1 MSSKGYGMIT
11 VPAIDRVAELKLHSG
26 DRRSDKR
33 YPIRLDVEYKLCNRG
48 RVEHFGVGRTVDVS
62 SGGVLF
68 ETFGD
73 VPVGRPIDLA
83 IKWPFLL
90 DEKCG
95 LKLQLRGYVIRR
107 DHKRIAGEDSA
118 LRVPHYGR
126 SFCDRRV
133 CKMNHASESS
143 HRRRASQ
150 VAGRRVQRPGHS

>member
-1 MSSKGYGMIT
+1 MIT
-11 VPAIDRVAELKLHSG
+11 VPAIDRVTEPKLLSG
-26 DRRSDKR
+26 DRRSNKR
-33 YPIRLDVEYKLCNRG
+33 YPIQLDVEYKLCNRR

-68 ETFGD
+68 ETVGD

-107 DHKRIAGEDSA
+107 DDKKIAVKIAHYEFRTTVV
-118 LRVPHYGR
+118 LRQ
-126 SFCDRRV
+126 
-133 CKMNHASESS
+133 E
-143 HRRRASQ
+143 
-150 VAGRRVQRPGHS
+150 RPQKHGFTTFSLKSR